1 MAAIFSADY
10 QLLWAA
16 VLTLA
21 LFFPVRKLIWVL
33 YVRRAQG
40 RADIDDAEQARLRKR
55 ASVTAVLLCGV
66 FSYFYTAH
74 LLLGG
79 QPGAGM

>member
-16 VLTLA
+16 VLALA

-33 YVRRAQG
+33 YVRRAKG
-40 RADIDDAEQARLRKR
+40 SAEIDDAEQARLRKR
-55 ASVTAVLLCGV
+55 AGVTAALLCAV

-74 LLLGG
+74 LLGG
-79 QPGAGM
+79 QPGAGS

>member
-1 MAAIFSADY
+1 MAALFSADY

-16 VLTLA
+16 ALTLA

-33 YVRRAQG
+33 YVRRAKG
-40 RADIDDAEQARLRKR
+40 SAKIDDVEQARLRKR
-55 ASVTAVLLCGV
+55 ASVTATLLCAV

-74 LLLGG
+74 LLGG
-79 QPGAGM
+79 QPGAGS